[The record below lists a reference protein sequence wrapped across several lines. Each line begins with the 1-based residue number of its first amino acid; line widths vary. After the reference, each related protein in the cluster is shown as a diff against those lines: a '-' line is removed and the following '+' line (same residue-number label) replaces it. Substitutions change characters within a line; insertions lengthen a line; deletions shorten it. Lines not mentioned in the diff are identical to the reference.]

1 MPYGYNGKILRVNL
15 TEHALSEETPAEVVY
30 RRYMGGSA
38 LSLNYQAMGW
48 DPQTGVPTEGRLS
61 FLGLDWL
68 IEKK

>member
-38 LSLNYQAMGW
+38 LSLYYQAMGW
-48 DPQTGVPTEGRLS
+48 NPQTGAPTEGRLS